1 MRSKKV
7 RFMSSF
13 VVLAAALAVSGL
25 IAPGASA
32 DPGDLNVAFVAGHQP
47 AHAIKNQLI
56 TAVPFDP
63 SPTDGESAGP
73 FVEVLVTRDQ
83 FEGPP
88 LPAAGI
94 DVTFRLAV
102 GDGLAATLD
111 VNFETR
117 TTDVF
122 GVARFDPQEG
132 SATPL
137 SIGAPNEATF
147 TDYELVPQASELEG
161 DPTEGPTSDPFDI
174 WGARCHS
181 TDGCSLTLN
190 NGVGSDSYTTSDHVL
205 AVSSVS
211 QAQNVL
217 PELSCPGQRLIFGGN
232 LFVHATNG
240 TGAVS
245 LTSIITKADF
255 RAAGTNYG
263 QAHVEWCIGLE
274 DNSAWVH
281 NGASFRSIDI
291 DGDDIPDIFVA
302 SAPKCPKKK
311 NASTFA
317 PCIASQVSD
326 GKGGSISKGYLPGGD
341 PPRRT

>member
-1 MRSKKV
+1 VRSKKV
-7 RFMSSF
+7 RFTSSF

-25 IAPGASA
+25 IAPGVSA
-32 DPGDLNVAFVAGHQP
+32 AEIGDLQVEFVEGHQP

-63 SPTDGESAGP
+63 SPGDVEFPGP
-73 FVEVLVTRDQ
+73 FVEVHVTRYNGDT
-83 FEGPP
+83 FEN
-88 LPAAGI
+88 LAGAQ
-94 DVTFRLAV
+94 VTFRLAV
-102 GDGLAATLD
+102 GDGLAATAD
-111 VNFETR
+111 VHFETR
-117 TTDVF
+117 TTDVL

-147 TDYELVPQASELEG
+147 TDYELVPLASELEG
-161 DPTEGPTSDPFDI
+161 SPTEGSASGPFDI

-190 NGVGSDSYTTSDHVL
+190 NGVGSDSYTTSDQVL

-263 QAHVEWCIGLE
+263 QAHVEWCLGLE
-274 DNSAWVH
+274 DSSAWVH
-281 NGASFRSIDI
+281 NGASFTSIDM

-317 PCIASQVSD
+317 PCIVSQVSD